1 MPLKPPP
8 AAAAAPPHPPT
19 YPQTPPTAVRVCSE
33 VAEADNFS
41 FIISSQRMG
50 LRWGEIELSAV
61 GRRAFDPI
69 TPRGGHHNLFIWCP
83 SGGRQLAPSFSLVSL
98 LTPLTSPVAGA
109 LGSRLIMNQQEDPK
123 HQEYSSP
130 CPPNL
135 PLPLKLHR

>member
-1 MPLKPPP
+1 MPLKSPPP
-8 AAAAAPPHPPT
+8 TLPPT
-19 YPQTPPTAVRVCSE
+19 PKPLPTAVRVCSE

-83 SGGRQLAPSFSLVSL
+83 SGGRQVSPLLLPRLPPHPSDL
-98 LTPLTSPVAGA
+98 PVVGA
-109 LGSRLIMNQQEDPK
+109 LGSRLIMNQQKDPER
-123 HQEYSSP
+123 HEYSSP
-130 CPPNL
+130 MPSKPPAATQTAEIAS
-135 PLPLKLHR
+135 